1 MESYMKSFS
10 SILAVSLMA
19 MSLGVPALAQSET
32 GAGYVTADH
41 QMRSSKIIGMAVYN
55 EHGGKIGVIDE
66 ILLPSTGG
74 EPNAV
79 LSVGG
84 FLGAGKKL
92 VMVPMSHVNF
102 TSAQPMMAADEPALT
117 AMPSYN
123 YGFAG

>member
-1 MESYMKSFS
+1 MESYMKSFT
-10 SILAVSLMA
+10 SILAVALMA
-19 MSLGVPALAQSET
+19 ISLAVPAMAQSET

-41 QMRSSKIIGMAVYN
+41 QMRSSKMIGMAVYN
-55 EHGGKIGVIDE
+55 EHGEKIGVIDE

-92 VMVPMSHVNF
+92 VMVPMNHVNF
-102 TSAQPMMAADEPALT
+102 TSAKPMMPADKPALR